1 MKRLFL
7 VPAMAA
13 VILPWLAGAKAHAD
27 LIQWTATGAA
37 YPASGSAEVPAL
49 PNFPY
54 SSAGILMDPGQYS
67 TNPVSGTNS
76 GSVVIANLSTT
87 INYNNDGSPSESYQF
102 GGPSA
107 QYRLGLLLRD
117 QASGASATLTFR
129 GYFSGYLPLADPSV
143 PYSLTNTF
151 VGPTTQT
158 LHLGHNLYT
167 VSLGPVVLPRY
178 FNSPDDGPDLSM
190 GSISASISAKPLTN
204 STPEPSSLLLACL
217 GLPSLGLTVWRRRKV
232 VAAEVSKA

>member
-7 VPAMAA
+7 VLVTAEM
-13 VILPWLAGAKAHAD
+13 ILPWLAGAKAHAD
-27 LIQWTATGAA
+27 LIEWTASGAA

-54 SSAGILMDPGQYS
+54 SSAGIVMDPGQYG
-67 TNPVSGTNS
+67 NNWVSGTNS
-76 GSVVIANLSTT
+76 GSVVIANLGTV
-87 INYNNDGSPSESYQF
+87 INGIDPYPSESYQF
-102 GGPSA
+102 GGSSA
-107 QYRLGLLLRD
+107 QYGLGLLLRD

-129 GYFSGYLPLADPSV
+129 GYFSGYLPFEDASV

-158 LHLGHNLYT
+158 LQLGHNLYT
-167 VSLGPVVLPRY
+167 VTLGPVVLPRY
-178 FNSPDDGPDLSM
+178 FIAPDDDPNWDSG
-190 GSISASISAKPLTN
+190 GISASISAQPLTN

-217 GLPSLGLTVWRRRKV
+217 GLPSLGLTVWRRRRKIV
-232 VAAEVSKA
+232 DSATNRT